1 LKSVVVIPTYNE
13 AENLPKMVSALFTLP
28 LDDLHLLIVDDASP
42 DGTGKIADEL
52 KASNPRIDVMHRQG
66 KLGLGSAYI
75 SGFQKALANGADLIC
90 QMDCDFSHD
99 PLILPVLFKWASDGA
114 DVVVGSRYAPGGKL
128 DETWPFWRRA
138 LSWFGNY
145 YARTILGL
153 KVRDVTAGFK
163 VWRREILAKMP
174 LNSIKSNGYVFQ
186 VEMIYAATR
195 LGANVQEVPIYFAD
209 RKFGK
214 SKMSFKI
221 QLEAAIRVWKL
232 PGIHRHLSVE
242 KRSS

>member
-1 LKSVVVIPTYNE
+1 MKSVVVIPTYNE

-28 LDDLHLLIVDDASP
+28 MDGLHLLIVDDASP
-42 DGTGKIADEL
+42 DGTGDLADEL

-75 SGFQKALANGADLIC
+75 QGFQKALADGADYIC

-99 PLILPVLFKWASDGA
+99 PEMLPVLFKLVAESA

-138 LSWFGNY
+138 LSWFGNF

-153 KVRDVTAGFK
+153 HVRDVTAGFK
-163 VWRREILAKMP
+163 VWRREILSIMP
-174 LNSIKSNGYVFQ
+174 LNAIKSNGYVFQ

-195 LGANVQEVPIYFAD
+195 IGALIKEVPIYFAD

-221 QLEAAIRVWKL
+221 QIEAAIRVWKL
-232 PGIHRHLSVE
+232 PGIHKHLSVV
-242 KRSS
+242 KRS

>member
-1 LKSVVVIPTYNE
+1 MKSVVVIPTYNE

-28 LDDLHLLIVDDASP
+28 LDDMHLLIVDDASP

-75 SGFQKALANGADLIC
+75 SGFQKALADGADLIC

-99 PLILPVLFKWASDGA
+99 PHMLPVLFKVASDCA

-221 QLEAAIRVWKL
+221 QLEAAVRVWKL

>member
-1 LKSVVVIPTYNE
+1 MKSVVVIPTYNE

-28 LDDLHLLIVDDASP
+28 LDDMHLLIVDDASP

-75 SGFQKALANGADLIC
+75 SGFQKALADGADLIC

-99 PLILPVLFKWASDGA
+99 PQMLPVLFKAASDCA

-221 QLEAAIRVWKL
+221 QLEAAVRVWKL